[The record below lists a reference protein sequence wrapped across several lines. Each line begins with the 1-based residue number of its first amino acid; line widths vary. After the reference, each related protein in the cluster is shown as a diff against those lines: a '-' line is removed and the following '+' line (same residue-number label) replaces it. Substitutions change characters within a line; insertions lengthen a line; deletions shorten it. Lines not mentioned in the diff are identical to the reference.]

1 MGLCQFS
8 KYGIIAGHVA
18 GDVAVRL
25 GRLSAIL
32 ANLMTDICLTG
43 SNDNSLKVNCHL
55 EYLYWLH
62 AVSGRDQQIQFEFSN
77 TGDNHYVGFD
87 SW

>member
-1 MGLCQFS
+1 MT
-8 KYGIIAGHVA
+8 
-18 GDVAVRL
+18 AVF
-25 GRLSAIL
+25 
-32 ANLMTDICLTG
+32 LTG

-55 EYLYWLH
+55 EYWFH

-87 SW
+87 SCLRQLNVINKHDLLMTLDFSVSFSLASVMMGLLLI